1 MMTYS
6 TLRILSLLS
15 RMAGSILFVLACIP
29 ISGLHPWIPLFFSL
43 LLLGVSARM
52 DYRYWRCPYCHR
64 HLGKRMVPFPPV
76 CPHCKKTLH
85 QTDKVPTKSAFR
97 AYQKTL
103 LGTRSSAAEEEKE
116 KEEAQ

>member
-6 TLRILSLLS
+6 ALRILNLLS
-15 RMAGSILFVLACIP
+15 RTAGSVLFVLACIP
-29 ISGLHPWIPLFFSL
+29 ISGLHPWIPLFLSL

-64 HLGKRMVPFPPV
+64 HLGKRMFPFPLV
-76 CPHCKKTLH
+76 CPHCKKKLH
-85 QTDKVPTKSAFR
+85 QTDNVPTKSAFR

-103 LGTRSSAAEEEKE
+103 LGTLSSAAEEEE
-116 KEEAQ
+116 KETQ